1 MPEPRTA
8 AGPAV
13 LAEAIDAW
21 RTWTLAGSNDGLDVR
36 LYPIAGTGKA
46 WPVREPVLG
55 RCARRRSHAVPG
67 LDCTCGIHATHTI
80 DILRRTRDPSVLGT
94 VALWGRVAEHE
105 HGWRAE
111 FGYPQRVALIC
122 QLCFWQRGGSSSSC
136 DIVVRHRGGRMV
148 PLCTPH
154 LDLCRRYGYPV
165 RRVLEASTVERAVLG
180 AYAVDVLRLS
190 VPSASGAGIGDHAV
204 V

>member
-1 MPEPRTA
+1 
-8 AGPAV
+8 
-13 LAEAIDAW
+13 
-21 RTWTLAGSNDGLDVR
+21 
-36 LYPIAGTGKA
+36 
-46 WPVREPVLG
+46 
-55 RCARRRSHAVPG
+55 
-67 LDCTCGIHATHTI
+67 
-80 DILRRTRDPSVLGT
+80 
-94 VALWGRVAEHE
+94 
-105 HGWRAE
+105 
-111 FGYPQRVALIC
+111 
-122 QLCFWQRGGSSSSC
+122 
-136 DIVVRHRGGRMV
+136 MV